1 MNLWSVS
8 ERKWAQE
15 SESKSEIEEKH
26 LHHEDISN
34 YVIYTTNSHGH
45 KQSPSMKRKC
55 WLLLKY
61 MNLWSVSER
70 KWAQESESKSEIEEK
85 HLHHEDISNYVI
97 YTTNSHGH

>member
-34 YVIYTTNSHGH
+34 YVIYTTNSPDTSNLPPWG
-45 KQSPSMKRKC
+45 QSVE
-55 WLLLKY
+55 Y
-61 MNLWSVSER
+61 
-70 KWAQESESKSEIEEK
+70 
-85 HLHHEDISNYVI
+85 Y
-97 YTTNSHGH
+97 